1 MSAHGATITI
11 VADSPQEAGARLMHE
26 AVLPLLYRVNDDM
39 PADQR
44 PMLWASTMAALAG
57 GMAASLDAK
66 AAAAIMKSIEPM
78 LALLSESAQAGSPH

>member
-1 MSAHGATITI
+1 MSAHRATVNI
-11 VADSPQEAGARLMHE
+11 VADSPQEAGARLMNE

-57 GMAASLDAK
+57 GMTASLDVRS
-66 AAAAIMKSIEPM
+66 AAEIMRSIAPM
-78 LALLSESAQAGSPH
+78 LALLGESAQAGSPH